1 MEQKKLR
8 VVFYDEATAVG
19 GSLVVLSHFFKEAD
33 RTQIEPLLISALSR
47 ESLHG
52 LFNPDDIAWAEG
64 APLNYVTRMRW
75 MAALG
80 KGKWARRFG
89 AYLHT
94 AAEIIINLQFQL
106 RLLFLFVRLKPDI
119 IHINNGLLP
128 FIFGLLLRIPVV
140 FHLHAIASPSSAQGW
155 RIWLI
160 NKSKAL
166 VAISPTVMRSV
177 VEGGYDSSKVYLI
190 NNPAPLPKF
199 SESKRDIRKKLDLPC
214 DRVLILHVGR
224 IVPWKGQM
232 EFLKSFR
239 IAHEQFP
246 NALALIVGD
255 SGEGFGNSYLGALKD
270 YVQKNGLD
278 EAVQFL
284 GFSSD
289 VLPLMYAADIVVHS
303 SIEPEPFGL
312 VITEA
317 MAVETSVIASI
328 YGASAEIVTHG
339 VDGVVI
345 DPINEKAF
353 AQAQFEL
360 FNDPLL
366 RQNLAAQA
374 LKKVQKTYDSKSFAD
389 LLIKVYHTAYATHV
403 NEQ

>member
-52 LFNPDDIAWAEG
+52 LFNPGDIAWAEG

-80 KGKWARRFG
+80 KGKWAHRIG
-89 AYLHT
+89 AYLHA
-94 AAEIIINLQFQL
+94 AAEMIINLQFQL
-106 RLLFLFVRLKPDI
+106 RLLFLIVRLKPDI

-128 FIFGLLLRIPVV
+128 FLIAFLLRIPVV
-140 FHLHAIASPSSAQGW
+140 FHLHAIAGPSSAQGW

-160 NKSKAL
+160 NRSKAL
-166 VAISPTVMRSV
+166 IAISSTVMRSV
-177 VEGGYDSSKVYLI
+177 VEGGYDSSKVSLI

-199 SESKRDIRKKLDLPC
+199 SESKLDVRRKLNLPC
-214 DRVLILHVGR
+214 DRLLILHAGR

-239 IAHEQFP
+239 IAHEKFP

-255 SGEGFGNSYLGALKD
+255 SGEGFGNSYMSALKD
-270 YVQKNGLD
+270 YVQKSGLD

-289 VLPLMYAADIVVHS
+289 VLQLMYASDIVVHS

-312 VITEA
+312 VITES
-317 MAVETSVIASI
+317 MSVETAVIVSS
-328 YGASAEIVTHG
+328 YGASAEIVNHG
-339 VDGVVI
+339 MDGIVVNPF
-345 DPINEKAF
+345 DEEAF
-353 AQAQFEL
+353 ANAQVDL
-360 FNDPLL
+360 CMNSTL
-366 RQNLAAQA
+366 RHSLTAEAI
-374 LKKVQKTYDSKSFAD
+374 KKVEKDYDPKSFATK
-389 LLIKVYHTAYATHV
+389 LIGIYRKIC
-403 NEQ
+403 